1 MNKLI
6 AAIALIATCAA
17 CQTSRTSL
25 ASQASQASLTSQASQ
40 ASLEAHTD
48 TLTLRDT
55 LRLWAQ
61 ADTIYQV
68 RTATRTLRRIIRQT
82 DTLLIVRHD
91 TLRTDST
98 AITPAQPTA
107 KTAAWRWGVVVSV
120 AAAVITLAAAGFA
133 TRV

>member
-25 ASQASQASLTSQASQ
+25 ASQASQASLTSQ

>member
-25 ASQASQASLTSQASQ
+25 ASQASQASLTSQ

-107 KTAAWRWGVVVSV
+107 KTVAWRWGVVVSV